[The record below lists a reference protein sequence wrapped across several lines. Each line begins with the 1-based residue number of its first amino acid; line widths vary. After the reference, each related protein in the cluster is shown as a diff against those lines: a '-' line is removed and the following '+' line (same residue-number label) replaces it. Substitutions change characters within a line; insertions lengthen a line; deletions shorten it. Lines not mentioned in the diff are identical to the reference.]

1 MESALGAQRSNRD
14 LSPDVTFNNRD
25 GLACTGTFVILSTM
39 LSFRYGLGEVR
50 RSGTCWGWGWEE
62 EV

>member
-39 LSFRYGLGEVR
+39 LSFRYGLGEVL
-50 RSGTCWGWGWEE
+50 SLIHI
-62 EV
+62 